1 MSYEPIKVP
10 GKAFLTNLFP
20 SKHKNFPLAPTMVAP
35 QVDIKY
41 DLISL
46 EEMLSC
52 RLCCSYHTFFITNIL
67 HNSYSKTTANK
78 SCYTNIT
85 HL

>member
-10 GKAFLTNLFP
+10 AKAFLTSLFP
-20 SKHKNFPLAPTMVAP
+20 SKRKNFPLAPTMAAP
-35 QVDIKY
+35 QVDTKY
-41 DLISL
+41 ELISL
-46 EEMLSC
+46 EEILSC
-52 RLCCSYHTFFITNIL
+52 QLCCSYYTFFITNIL

-85 HL
+85 YL